1 MTQAGAEVINN
12 LKLYYAEI
20 LQVMWLH
27 LRQVIFILILI
38 LTWKHSRFQRIFYL
52 LVKCVDLKVNINYS
66 PNCKYVFIKLY
77 SFLTYIFY
85 LLNISQ
91 RNKRHVK
98 YPKQECVFFK
108 TKEMLKYS

>member
-38 LTWKHSRFQRIFYL
+38 LTWKHSRFQRIF
-52 LVKCVDLKVNINYS
+52 
-66 PNCKYVFIKLY
+66 
-77 SFLTYIFY
+77 
-85 LLNISQ
+85 
-91 RNKRHVK
+91 
-98 YPKQECVFFK
+98 
-108 TKEMLKYS
+108 